1 MGQRGFPESPDRRP
15 DAGSNMRVRETS
27 GIEKNCCIAFYI
39 GKQMKKLNLHNGI
52 FAASAVLCSI
62 LLGACS
68 ADELVSRDE
77 NLHGDSDVICFGVM
91 KVSGEVWPD
100 TKSGGAAGDAQATR
114 FVLRGENAGDSLCV
128 KAEVCEFGESDGVAT
143 KGALAKAMHDNF
155 GVTAC
160 FKSTGSTSSSGYLF
174 FNEQN
179 NKPAS
184 GTTWTYDSGRIY
196 YWPGSSFNLD
206 FYAYSPYSNAGLT
219 TPVDNGDGAVPSIS
233 YVVPASVSSQA
244 DLLSAVS
251 AGNSG
256 STNATVPLT
265 FKHICT
271 AVEFVEGDDM
281 QPGSITSIKV
291 KGVRNSGSYSFGQT
305 YTDDA
310 SAWTLGSTT
319 ADFEA
324 LASSYTT
331 SQTSGADIS
340 GDSNCLIMLPQ
351 VLPDGASVEIAFTD
365 NVTGKSRTL
374 TASLAGQTWPQG
386 KRVRYRISISPDY
399 DLSFDEE
406 NVRQVDAHYLIQTL
420 KIHVD
425 PALTTGWTL
434 ESPDADIVTLR
445 SDLTD
450 LEKQGYWIE
459 EDRGTQTITGTN
471 TGDISVYAFFAE
483 NIGEA
488 ARDVKFTLYP
498 TGYKSVATTS
508 TISQLCPAWNSDGIG
523 CERIED
529 GDYTWGFNWSSDMK
543 IVYSIPSSWDNFW
556 RKIIFSLFGDKTYV
570 KSSGTVIGG
579 NWEITVDFSKVP
591 ALTTATSSSDGAS
604 NTWEL
609 YNFNGV
615 SDAQDLMDEIESW
628 GGVPDKTLPTNPAK
642 FAARECV
649 MKNKFQKELREE
661 QGQSRYFPKIDQSAM
676 VWYLPSQEES
686 LGMKDNLSGDYWT
699 STAITS
705 PGTTAYK
712 YVAGGS
718 TTSEDRNTSI
728 HVRAVR
734 KKL

>member
-1 MGQRGFPESPDRRP
+1 
-15 DAGSNMRVRETS
+15 
-27 GIEKNCCIAFYI
+27 
-39 GKQMKKLNLHNGI
+39 MKKLNLHNGI
-52 FAASAVLCSI
+52 VAASAVLCSI

-91 KVSGEVWPD
+91 KVSSEGWPD
-100 TKSGGAAGDAQATR
+100 TKSGRAAGDAAATR

-128 KAEVCEFGESDGVAT
+128 KAEVCDFGGSDGIAT

-160 FKSTGSTSSSGYLF
+160 FKGTGSASGYLF

-251 AGNSG
+251 TDNSG

-265 FKHICT
+265 FRHICT

-331 SQTSGADIS
+331 SQTSGADIA

-374 TASLAGQTWPQG
+374 TASLAGQNWPQG

-406 NVRQVDAHYLIQTL
+406 NVRQVDAHYLIQSL

-434 ESPDADIVTLR
+434 ESPDTNVVALR
-445 SDLTD
+445 TDLTD
-450 LEKQGYWIE
+450 LAKQGYWIDSE
-459 EDRGTQTITGTN
+459 AGAKTVSGTN
-471 TGDISVYAFFAE
+471 SGDITVYAFFRE
-483 NIGEA
+483 NAGQSD
-488 ARDVKFTLYP
+488 RDVVFSLYP
-498 TGYKSVATTS
+498 TGYASNATKS
-508 TISQLCPAWNSDGIG
+508 TISQVCPAWTDSYGAEKIEEDKEQEWGFSWTRVVKYHYQGILAIIYSWLTDSYKSDYITIKYSFGLFFTSTYDVTIDYTKLNNLG
-523 CERIED
+523 DKAQSKDD
-529 GDYTWGFNWSSDMK
+529 GDTNTSDLYTFTGGSAINTLETTLDGWLGSSRK
-543 IVYSIPSSWDNFW
+543 TVTGSSE
-556 RKIIFSLFGDKTYV
+556 T
-570 KSSGTVIGG
+570 
-579 NWEITVDFSKVP
+579 ITDYAVLSAIK
-591 ALTTATSSSDGAS
+591 
-604 NTWEL
+604 
-609 YNFNGV
+609 
-615 SDAQDLMDEIESW
+615 
-628 GGVPDKTLPTNPAK
+628 
-642 FAARECV
+642 
-649 MKNKFQKELREE
+649 KNKFKKVVETRTDSDGNTETIIKAELIS
-661 QGQSRYFPKIDQSAM
+661 QD
-676 VWYLPSQEES
+676 WYLPASNQYSVIEG
-686 LGMKDNLSGDYWT
+686 LVFDGYPMSGTYWT
-699 STAITS
+699 STACDNNTEAYTYTS
-705 PGTTAYK
+705 
-712 YVAGGS
+712 GS
-718 TTSEDRNTSI
+718 GLSTDSRLTS
-728 HVRAVR
+728 HKLRACR
-734 KKL
+734 QK

>member
-1 MGQRGFPESPDRRP
+1 
-15 DAGSNMRVRETS
+15 
-27 GIEKNCCIAFYI
+27 
-39 GKQMKKLNLHNGI
+39 MKKLNLHNGI
-52 FAASAVLCSI
+52 IAASAVLCSI

-91 KVSGEVWPD
+91 KVSGEGWPD
-100 TKSGGAAGDAQATR
+100 TKSGEVAGDASATR

-128 KAEVCEFGESDGVAT
+128 KAEVCEFGESDGIAT

-160 FKSTGSTSSSGYLF
+160 FKGTGGASSSGYLF

-179 NKPAS
+179 NKPTS

-251 AGNSG
+251 TGNSG
-256 STNATVPLT
+256 STNAAVPLT
-265 FKHICT
+265 FRHICT

-281 QPGSITSIKV
+281 QPGSITSIMV

-305 YTDDA
+305 NTDA
-310 SAWTLGSTT
+310 VSAWTLGGTT

-324 LASSYTT
+324 LASNYTT
-331 SQTSGADIS
+331 SQTSGADIA

-445 SDLTD
+445 TDLTD

-459 EDRGTQTITGTN
+459 EDRGTQAITGTN
-471 TGDISVYAFFAE
+471 TGDITVYAFFAE

-508 TISQLCPAWNSDGIG
+508 TISQLSPAWNSDGIG

-529 GDYTWGFNWSSDMK
+529 GDYPWGFNWSSDMK
-543 IVYSIPSSWDNFW
+543 IVYKMPGGFGNGFLHAL
-556 RKIIFSLFGDKTYV
+556 FVLFGDHTYIED
-570 KSSGTVIGG
+570 KGSAWFNTWTV
-579 NWEITVDFSKVP
+579 TVDFSKVP
-591 ALTTATSSSDGAS
+591 ALTTATSATDGMA
-604 NTWEL
+604 NTWDL
-609 YNFNGV
+609 YNFEGIN
-615 SDAQDLMDEIESW
+615 DAETIMKQLESW
-628 GGVPDKTLPTNPAK
+628 GGVPDKTLPTNPSE
-642 FAARECV
+642 FAARACV
-649 MKNKFQKELREE
+649 MKNKFSKELKKD
-661 QGQSRYFPKIDQSAM
+661 GDNSFYVPKFDKSNM
-676 VWYLPSQEES
+676 VWYLPAREEV
-686 LGMKDNLSGDYWT
+686 LGMNDNLSGDYWT

-734 KKL
+734 KKP

>member
-1 MGQRGFPESPDRRP
+1 
-15 DAGSNMRVRETS
+15 
-27 GIEKNCCIAFYI
+27 
-39 GKQMKKLNLHNGI
+39 MKKLNLHNGI
-52 FAASAVLCSI
+52 VAASAVLCSI

-91 KVSGEVWPD
+91 KVSSEGWPD
-100 TKSGGAAGDAQATR
+100 TKSGGAAGDAAATR

-128 KAEVCEFGESDGVAT
+128 KAEVCDFGGSDGIAT

-160 FKSTGSTSSSGYLF
+160 FKGTGSASGYLF

-251 AGNSG
+251 TDNSG

-265 FKHICT
+265 FRHICT

-331 SQTSGADIS
+331 SQTSGADIA

-374 TASLAGQTWPQG
+374 TASLAGQNWPQG

-406 NVRQVDAHYLIQTL
+406 NVRQVDAHYLIQSL

-471 TGDISVYAFFAE
+471 TGDITVYAFFAE

-488 ARDVKFTLYP
+488 ARDVKLTLYP

-529 GDYTWGFNWSSDMK
+529 GDYPWGFKWDRKVIFDAKPKWSL
-543 IVYSIPSSWDNFW
+543 NL
-556 RKIIFSLFGDKTYV
+556 RQLFGAVIFNNIAQDAIETYGASSYV
-570 KSSGTVIGG
+570 KVEHPSGTFLGLPLETKVTIDYSKISSITGLG
-579 NWEITVDFSKVP
+579 N
-591 ALTTATSSSDGAS
+591 AGLS
-604 NTWEL
+604 NTQILFFHEGIGAVADIENTL
-609 YNFNGV
+609 RSNAVGNFTETSTGSAEETV
-615 SDAQDLMDEIESW
+615 
-628 GGVPDKTLPTNPAK
+628 TN
-642 FAARECV
+642 FAAKMAV
-649 MKNKFQKELREE
+649 MKNKFHKEQKTIES
-661 QGQSRYFPKIDQSAM
+661 QGETVTYWVAAIDKADIK
-676 VWYLPSQEES
+676 WFLPSSAES
-686 LGMKDNLSGDYWT
+686 VNLVDSEFELSGIYWT
-699 STAITS
+699 STADDNDNLNAYAFTPASTIAEDGRMTS
-705 PGTTAYK
+705 HK
-712 YVAGGS
+712 L
-718 TTSEDRNTSI
+718 
-728 HVRAVR
+728 RACR
-734 KKL
+734 QK